1 MSDITRS
8 IYITYVDSRAF
19 PTIYYQDYPSS
30 YTICGTLPTS
40 FSGVA
45 TCIEHKCV
53 NGSEFAVTH
62 DGAPSFAFPS
72 HPPIPWPKQTISN
85 FEPDLQGL
93 TYEPAWDSG
102 GDWSPQLRPLFP
114 DLAAWSC
121 YVRPLQAPDTLK
133 LTALY
138 LTATSTAT
146 ESGDVPS
153 RLPIPTGT
161 QLPIYENGASQAPI
175 ITLGPLATKPEEAAT
190 SLPSLRNAPEST
202 TATRATSIIEGLSSN
217 QMPPNRPTDSATMS
231 LGVAAGHANAPTV
244 DATSPTRTFSF
255 KPAPMP
261 LQMTTPSALIAP
273 LESPGQAAAAASSA
287 IPVGSTDKHSNVI
300 ASMTPLSAVIF
311 TSTNQQGSF
320 MVTTSADIPGGSSTT
335 ALAAI
340 PTPAAA
346 QALSIGTQ
354 VLTANSENQYVV
366 GTQTLGLGVPITVGT
381 GDAATPIILYTSSS
395 HSILVIGSNTQTLPA
410 SPTPQVLAAP
420 ATLNIGSQTLVA
432 DSAGQ
437 YVAGT
442 QTLAPGSP
450 ITLGSGDAAT
460 PILLRTTN
468 SNTLLIIGS
477 STSTLTVQTPLIP
490 TSITP
495 TLTTAASATTPPPF
509 TIGTQIV
516 TANSQHQY
524 IVGTQTL
531 IPGVAITVSGTPVSL
546 APSGTQI
553 LVGTSTD
560 GLGNFIM
567 SGLGAGPG
575 STVGANASGVVPFTA
590 AAAVGVVRSLRWL
603 VGWGGVV
610 IGVGVMVWL

>member
-40 FSGVA
+40 VSGVA

-53 NGSEFAVTH
+53 TGPDLAVTY

-72 HPPIPWPKQTISN
+72 HPPISWPEQTISN

-93 TYEPAWDSG
+93 TYEPAWGSG
-102 GDWSPQLRPLFP
+102 NDWSEQLRPLFP

-121 YVRPLQAPDTLK
+121 PVGLLQAPATLK
-133 LTALY
+133 LAALY

-153 RLPIPTGT
+153 SLPIPTGT
-161 QLPIYENGASQAPI
+161 HLAIYENGASQAPI
-175 ITLGPLATKPEEAAT
+175 VTVGPLATNPEEAAT

-202 TATRATSIIEGLSSN
+202 TTTRATSIIEGLSSN
-217 QMPPNRPTDSATMS
+217 QMPPNGPTDSATIS
-231 LGVAAGHANAPTV
+231 LGIAAGHANALPV
-244 DATSPTRTFSF
+244 DATSPTTTFNF
-255 KPAPMP
+255 EPAPMP
-261 LQMTTPSALIAP
+261 LQMTSPSALIAP
-273 LESPGQAAAAASSA
+273 LESPGQAAAAPSSP
-287 IPVGSTDKHSNVI
+287 IPVSSIDKHSDV
-300 ASMTPLSAVIF
+300 P
-311 TSTNQQGSF
+311 
-320 MVTTSADIPGGSSTT
+320 IP
-335 ALAAI
+335 A
-340 PTPAAA
+340 PV

-381 GDAATPIILYTSSS
+381 GDAATPIVLYASSS
-395 HSILVIGSNTQTLPA
+395 HSVLVVGSNTQTLPA
-410 SPTPQVLAAP
+410 SSTPQVIAP
-420 ATLNIGSQTLVA
+420 PITLNIGSQTLVA

-442 QTLAPGSP
+442 QTLAPDSP

-460 PILLRTTN
+460 PIVLETTN
-468 SNTLLIIGS
+468 GNTLLIIGS
-477 STSTLTVQTPLIP
+477 STSTLPVQTPLITP
-490 TSITP
+490 SITS
-495 TLTTAASATTPPPF
+495 TFTAAATATTPQPF

-516 TANSQHQY
+516 TANSQNQY

-531 IPGVAITVSGTPVSL
+531 TPGVAITVSGTPVSQ

-553 LVGTSTD
+553 FVGASTD
-560 GLGNFIM
+560 ALGNFIM
-567 SGLGAGPG
+567 SGLGAGSGLGP
-575 STVGANASGVVPFTA
+575 SVGANASGAVPFTA
-590 AAAVGVVRSLRWL
+590 AAAGGVVRSLRWL

-610 IGVGVMVWL
+610 MGVGVMAWL